1 MYRFNLEPLLNHR
14 LYQEEVLQRELA
26 GLKKRLAAEKAELR
40 ALKKKMREYLLGL
53 QQKQKEG
60 SRASEIKLF
69 FDFVDHISRETR
81 AQLQKVARA
90 EQNFSRK
97 REELIAV
104 MKKRKVLD
112 RLKEK
117 GRQAYQQKQLKKE
130 RDFMDEVAGR
140 QFHIER

>member
-26 GLKKRLAAEKAELR
+26 DLKKRLAADKAELR
-40 ALKKKMREYLLGL
+40 ALKKKMREYLAGL

-60 SRASEIKLF
+60 SCASDIKLF
-69 FDFVDHISRETR
+69 FDFVDHISKEVRT
-81 AQLQKVARA
+81 QLQKVARA
-90 EQNFSRK
+90 EQNFHRK

-130 RDFMDEVAGR
+130 RDFMDEVASR
-140 QFHIER
+140 QFHFES